1 MSLKNFLPRS
11 WRFFIFG
18 ALVLLV
24 AAVFPGPAQPEA
36 PDTGNGGDYPPGGGT
51 PTVSQPKEVRST
63 LWRSYIWES
72 LPTENLDGPG
82 PDPISQA
89 YQKNDWRPIF
99 IDSQFELNPG
109 ATLILD
115 QLRELENQAIDP
127 RPFKLNELSQSL
139 EKLAQ
144 SRSALRRADPGVQD
158 FKAESLSAG
167 RQPEPGTP
175 TGIKPAGYTAQRMDP
190 AELLKKYDET
200 FRAASETDIRLITA
214 FFLFARE
221 MNPFLQEEECLNAS
235 SGEIPIAKFVKEL
248 EPKTFNYDALVSA
261 YGRYKTLAA
270 QGNQQHVGIASKVRR
285 GESGNH
291 IRDLQK
297 RLQQEGFY
305 SANITGVY
313 DTQTELAVKNFQAA
327 HLIEQDG
334 AVGRQTLQWLNVSFQ
349 TKAEM
354 VAMALKAVRQSPSR
368 ASSRFIRINI
378 PQFLLEYYKD
388 GEFQQAHRIVVG
400 KASGKKVKFRGR
412 MVGENQT
419 PTLTSAIEQV
429 ILNPRWYVSDRIR
442 LELNAEAKSDPEWFT
457 RHGYVTMQSQ
467 HPWGEARLFQSPG
480 PKNAL
485 GRVKFEFPNPY
496 AVYLHDTPLKHL
508 FARTRRDFS
517 HGCMRVDKAIELAE
531 RLLKDDANPY
541 AEKMKTVLTGSN
553 QVFVRLSQPVPIS
566 VEYIPV
572 VTNGSAQVIFVGDPY
587 GILAENNSQKG

>member
-1 MSLKNFLPRS
+1 
-11 WRFFIFG
+11 
-18 ALVLLV
+18 
-24 AAVFPGPAQPEA
+24 
-36 PDTGNGGDYPPGGGT
+36 
-51 PTVSQPKEVRST
+51 
-63 LWRSYIWES
+63 
-72 LPTENLDGPG
+72 
-82 PDPISQA
+82 
-89 YQKNDWRPIF
+89 
-99 IDSQFELNPG
+99 
-109 ATLILD
+109 
-115 QLRELENQAIDP
+115 
-127 RPFKLNELSQSL
+127 
-139 EKLAQ
+139 
-144 SRSALRRADPGVQD
+144 
-158 FKAESLSAG
+158 
-167 RQPEPGTP
+167 
-175 TGIKPAGYTAQRMDP
+175 
-190 AELLKKYDET
+190 
-200 FRAASETDIRLITA
+200 
-214 FFLFARE
+214 
-221 MNPFLQEEECLNAS
+221 
-235 SGEIPIAKFVKEL
+235 
-248 EPKTFNYDALVSA
+248 
-261 YGRYKTLAA
+261 
-270 QGNQQHVGIASKVRR
+270 
-285 GESGNH
+285 
-291 IRDLQK
+291 
-297 RLQQEGFY
+297 
-305 SANITGVY
+305 
-313 DTQTELAVKNFQAA
+313 
-327 HLIEQDG
+327 
-334 AVGRQTLQWLNVSFQ
+334 LQWLNVSFQ